1 MTLIYIGFGIVV
13 IASFITGIILTKK
26 ENKNS
31 DNVSTNI
38 SNNEVSTLSNS
49 GVQSEA
55 IAPTSTIPVTDNS
68 AVPVVNNPVPVQSNE
83 VLASPVPVQSNEV
96 LASPVSV
103 ESTDAIDSLN
113 SVQSVSAVV
122 ENLEPVSTENIVTT
136 YVQDNNPVV
145 NTINNTPINVNRV
158 TETVVDN
165 STPVVST
172 IPVTTSNNVVTVDN
186 AVQPVIVQSSEV
198 VTPVIQPLPVG
209 QEEVPLVINGNV
221 DNGVI

>member
-31 DNVSTNI
+31 NNVSTNI
-38 SNNEVSTLSNS
+38 SSSEVSTLSNS
-49 GVQSEA
+49 VLQNEV
-55 IAPTSTIPVTDNS
+55 ITPTSAI
-68 AVPVVNNPVPVQSNE
+68 PVVNNPFSVESVESVDSSIPVQSNS
-83 VLASPVPVQSNEV
+83 ASPV
-96 LASPVSV
+96 
-103 ESTDAIDSLN
+103 DGLN
-113 SVQSVSAVV
+113 HVQSVSIAVD
-122 ENLEPVSTENIVTT
+122 NLEPATSENIVTT

-145 NTINNTPINVNRV
+145 NTINNTPINVEQV
-158 TETVVDN
+158 TETVVN
-165 STPVVST
+165 KPTPVVST

-186 AVQPVIVQSSEV
+186 SVQPVIVQSSEV

>member
-31 DNVSTNI
+31 NNVSTNI
-38 SNNEVSTLSNS
+38 SSSEVSTLSNS
-49 GVQSEA
+49 ALQNEV
-55 IAPTSTIPVTDNS
+55 ITPTSTIPVTDNS
-68 AVPVVNNPVPVQSNE
+68 TVPVVNNPVSVESVEAVDSSIPVQSNS
-83 VLASPVPVQSNEV
+83 ASPV
-96 LASPVSV
+96 
-103 ESTDAIDSLN
+103 DDLN
-113 SVQSVSAVV
+113 HVQSVSAVV
-122 ENLEPVSTENIVTT
+122 ENLEPVPSENIVTT
-136 YVQDNNPVV
+136 SVQDNNPVV
-145 NTINNTPINVNRV
+145 NTINNTPINVEQV
-158 TETVVDN
+158 TETVVN
-165 STPVVST
+165 NPTPVVST
-172 IPVTTSNNVVTVDN
+172 MPVTTSNNVVAVDN

>member
-31 DNVSTNI
+31 NNVSTNI
-38 SNNEVSTLSNS
+38 SSSEVSTLSNS
-49 GVQSEA
+49 GVQNEA
-55 IAPTSTIPVTDNS
+55 VTPTSTIPV
-68 AVPVVNNPVPVQSNE
+68 VNN
-83 VLASPVPVQSNEV
+83 
-96 LASPVSV
+96 PVSV
-103 ESTDAIDSLN
+103 ESVEAVDSSIPVQSNSASPVDGLN
-113 SVQSVSAVV
+113 HVQSVSIAVD
-122 ENLEPVSTENIVTT
+122 NLEPATSENVVTT

-145 NTINNTPINVNRV
+145 NTINNTPINVEQV
-158 TETVVDN
+158 TETVVN
-165 STPVVST
+165 NPTPVVST
-172 IPVTTSNNVVTVDN
+172 IPVTTSNNVVAVDN

>member
-31 DNVSTNI
+31 NNVSTNI
-38 SNNEVSTLSNS
+38 YSSEVSTLSNS
-49 GVQSEA
+49 GVQNEA
-55 IAPTSTIPVTDNS
+55 VTPTSTIPV
-68 AVPVVNNPVPVQSNE
+68 VNN
-83 VLASPVPVQSNEV
+83 
-96 LASPVSV
+96 PVSV
-103 ESTDAIDSLN
+103 ESVEAVDSSIPVQSNSASPVDGLN
-113 SVQSVSAVV
+113 HVQSVSIAVD
-122 ENLEPVSTENIVTT
+122 NLEPATSENVVTT

-145 NTINNTPINVNRV
+145 NTINNTPINVEQV
-158 TETVVDN
+158 TETVVN
-165 STPVVST
+165 NPTPVVST
-172 IPVTTSNNVVTVDN
+172 IPVTTSNNVVAVDN

>member
-31 DNVSTNI
+31 NNVSTNI
-38 SNNEVSTLSNS
+38 SSSEVSTLSNS
-49 GVQSEA
+49 GVQNEA
-55 IAPTSTIPVTDNS
+55 GTPTSTIPV
-68 AVPVVNNPVPVQSNE
+68 VNN
-83 VLASPVPVQSNEV
+83 
-96 LASPVSV
+96 PVSV
-103 ESTDAIDSLN
+103 ESVEAVDS
-113 SVQSVSAVV
+113 SIPVQSVSIVV
-122 ENLEPVSTENIVTT
+122 DNLEPATSENVVTT

-145 NTINNTPINVNRV
+145 NTINNTPINVEQV
-158 TETVVDN
+158 TETVVN
-165 STPVVST
+165 KPTPVVST
-172 IPVTTSNNVVTVDN
+172 IPVTTSNNVVAVDN

>member
-31 DNVSTNI
+31 NNVSTNT
-38 SNNEVSTLSNS
+38 SNNEVSTTLNNS
-49 GVQSEA
+49 VVQNET
-55 IAPTSTIPVTDNS
+55 IVPTSTISVTDNS
-68 AVPVVNNPVPVQSNE
+68 TVPVVNNPVSVSSVGAVAN
-83 VLASPVPVQSNEV
+83 SVPVQSS
-96 LASPVSV
+96 SPVLV
-103 ESTDAIDSLN
+103 DSAGVVDNLN
-113 SVQSVSAVV
+113 SVQSVSIAVD
-122 ENLEPVSTENIVTT
+122 NLEPATSENIVTT

-145 NTINNTPINVNRV
+145 NTINNTPINVEQV
-158 TETVVDN
+158 TETVVN
-165 STPVVST
+165 NPTPVVST

-186 AVQPVIVQSSEV
+186 SVQPVIVQSSEV

>member
-1 MTLIYIGFGIVV
+1 MALIYIGFGIVV

-31 DNVSTNI
+31 NNVSTNI
-38 SNNEVSTLSNS
+38 SSSEVSTLSNS
-49 GVQSEA
+49 VLQNEV
-55 IAPTSTIPVTDNS
+55 ITPTSTIPV
-68 AVPVVNNPVPVQSNE
+68 VNN
-83 VLASPVPVQSNEV
+83 
-96 LASPVSV
+96 PVSV
-103 ESTDAIDSLN
+103 ESVEAVDSSIPVQSNSASPVDGLN
-113 SVQSVSAVV
+113 HVQSVSIAVD
-122 ENLEPVSTENIVTT
+122 NLEPATSENVVTT

-145 NTINNTPINVNRV
+145 NTINNTPINVEQV
-158 TETVVDN
+158 TETVVN
-165 STPVVST
+165 NPTPVVST
-172 IPVTTSNNVVTVDN
+172 IPVTTSNNVVAVDN

>member
-31 DNVSTNI
+31 NNVSTNI
-38 SNNEVSTLSNS
+38 SSSEVSTLSNS
-49 GVQSEA
+49 TLQNEV
-55 IAPTSTIPVTDNS
+55 ITPTSTIPV
-68 AVPVVNNPVPVQSNE
+68 VNN
-83 VLASPVPVQSNEV
+83 
-96 LASPVSV
+96 PVSV
-103 ESTDAIDSLN
+103 ESVEAVDSSIPVQSNSASPVDGLN
-113 SVQSVSAVV
+113 HVQSVSIAVD
-122 ENLEPVSTENIVTT
+122 NLEPATSENVVTT

-145 NTINNTPINVNRV
+145 NTINNTPINVEQV
-158 TETVVDN
+158 TETVVN
-165 STPVVST
+165 NPTPVVST
-172 IPVTTSNNVVTVDN
+172 IPVTTSNNVVAVDN

>member
-31 DNVSTNI
+31 NNVSTNI
-38 SNNEVSTLSNS
+38 SSSEVSTLSNS
-49 GVQSEA
+49 ALQNEV
-55 IAPTSTIPVTDNS
+55 ITPTSTIPV
-68 AVPVVNNPVPVQSNE
+68 VNN
-83 VLASPVPVQSNEV
+83 
-96 LASPVSV
+96 PVSV
-103 ESTDAIDSLN
+103 ESVETVDSSIPVQSNSASPVDGLN
-113 SVQSVSAVV
+113 HVQSVSIAVD
-122 ENLEPVSTENIVTT
+122 NLEPATSENVVTT

-145 NTINNTPINVNRV
+145 NTINNTPINVEQV
-158 TETVVDN
+158 TETVVN
-165 STPVVST
+165 KPTPVVST
-172 IPVTTSNNVVTVDN
+172 IPVTTSNNVVAVDN

>member
-31 DNVSTNI
+31 NNVSTNI
-38 SNNEVSTLSNS
+38 SSSEVSTLSNS
-49 GVQSEA
+49 VLQNEV
-55 IAPTSTIPVTDNS
+55 ITPTSTIPV
-68 AVPVVNNPVPVQSNE
+68 VNN
-83 VLASPVPVQSNEV
+83 
-96 LASPVSV
+96 PVSV
-103 ESTDAIDSLN
+103 ESVEAVDSSIPIQSNSASPVDGLN
-113 SVQSVSAVV
+113 HVQSVSIAVD
-122 ENLEPVSTENIVTT
+122 NLEPATSENVVTT

-145 NTINNTPINVNRV
+145 NTINNTPINVEQV
-158 TETVVDN
+158 TETVVN
-165 STPVVST
+165 NPTPVVST
-172 IPVTTSNNVVTVDN
+172 IPVTTSNNVVAVDN

>member
-31 DNVSTNI
+31 NNVSTNI
-38 SNNEVSTLSNS
+38 SSSEVSTLSNS
-49 GVQSEA
+49 ALQNEV
-55 IAPTSTIPVTDNS
+55 ITPTSTIPV
-68 AVPVVNNPVPVQSNE
+68 VNN
-83 VLASPVPVQSNEV
+83 
-96 LASPVSV
+96 PVSV
-103 ESTDAIDSLN
+103 ESVESVDSSIPVQSNSASPVDGLN
-113 SVQSVSAVV
+113 HVQSVSIAVD
-122 ENLEPVSTENIVTT
+122 NLEPATSENVVTT

-145 NTINNTPINVNRV
+145 NTINNTPINVEQV
-158 TETVVDN
+158 TETVVN
-165 STPVVST
+165 NPTPVVST
-172 IPVTTSNNVVTVDN
+172 IPVTTSNNVVAVDN

>member
-31 DNVSTNI
+31 NNASTNT
-38 SNNEVSTLSNS
+38 SNNEVSTTLNNS
-49 GVQSEA
+49 VVQNEA
-55 IAPTSTIPVTDNS
+55 VTPTSTIPV
-68 AVPVVNNPVPVQSNE
+68 VNNPVSLESVESVDSSIPVQSNS
-83 VLASPVPVQSNEV
+83 ASPV
-96 LASPVSV
+96 
-103 ESTDAIDSLN
+103 DGLN
-113 SVQSVSAVV
+113 HVQSVSIAVD
-122 ENLEPVSTENIVTT
+122 NLEPATSENIVTT

-145 NTINNTPINVNRV
+145 NTINNTPINVEQV
-158 TETVVDN
+158 TETVVN
-165 STPVVST
+165 NPTPVVST

>member
-31 DNVSTNI
+31 NNVSTNI
-38 SNNEVSTLSNS
+38 SSSEVSTLSNS
-49 GVQSEA
+49 VLQNEV
-55 IAPTSTIPVTDNS
+55 ITPTSTIPV
-68 AVPVVNNPVPVQSNE
+68 VNNPFSVESVEAVDSSIPVQSNS
-83 VLASPVPVQSNEV
+83 ASPV
-96 LASPVSV
+96 
-103 ESTDAIDSLN
+103 DGLN
-113 SVQSVSAVV
+113 HVQSVSAVV
-122 ENLEPVSTENIVTT
+122 ENLEPVPSENIVTT
-136 YVQDNNPVV
+136 SVQDNNPVV
-145 NTINNTPINVNRV
+145 NTINNTPINVEQV
-158 TETVVDN
+158 TETVVN
-165 STPVVST
+165 NPTPVVST
-172 IPVTTSNNVVTVDN
+172 IPVTTSNNVVAVDN

>member
-26 ENKNS
+26 ENKNNN
-31 DNVSTNI
+31 NVSTNI
-38 SNNEVSTLSNS
+38 FSSEVSTLSNS
-49 GVQSEA
+49 ALQNEV
-55 IAPTSTIPVTDNS
+55 ITPTSTIPV
-68 AVPVVNNPVPVQSNE
+68 VNN
-83 VLASPVPVQSNEV
+83 
-96 LASPVSV
+96 PVSV
-103 ESTDAIDSLN
+103 ESVEAVDSSIPVQSNSASPVDGLN
-113 SVQSVSAVV
+113 HVQSVSIAVD
-122 ENLEPVSTENIVTT
+122 NLEPATSENVVTT

-145 NTINNTPINVNRV
+145 NTINNTPINVEQV
-158 TETVVDN
+158 TETVVN
-165 STPVVST
+165 NPTPVVST
-172 IPVTTSNNVVTVDN
+172 IPVTTSNNVVAVDN

>member
-26 ENKNS
+26 ENKNNN
-31 DNVSTNI
+31 NVSTNI
-38 SNNEVSTLSNS
+38 SSSEVSTLSNS
-49 GVQSEA
+49 ALQNEV
-55 IAPTSTIPVTDNS
+55 ITPTSTIPV
-68 AVPVVNNPVPVQSNE
+68 VNN
-83 VLASPVPVQSNEV
+83 
-96 LASPVSV
+96 PVSV
-103 ESTDAIDSLN
+103 ESVEAVDSSIPVQSNSASPVDGLN
-113 SVQSVSAVV
+113 HVQSVSIAVD
-122 ENLEPVSTENIVTT
+122 NLEPATSENVGTT

-145 NTINNTPINVNRV
+145 NTINNTPINVEQV
-158 TETVVDN
+158 TETVVN
-165 STPVVST
+165 NPTPVVST
-172 IPVTTSNNVVTVDN
+172 IPVTTSNNVVAVDN

>member
-31 DNVSTNI
+31 NNVSTNI
-38 SNNEVSTLSNS
+38 SSSEVSTLSNS
-49 GVQSEA
+49 ALQNEV
-55 IAPTSTIPVTDNS
+55 ITPTSTIPV
-68 AVPVVNNPVPVQSNE
+68 VNN
-83 VLASPVPVQSNEV
+83 
-96 LASPVSV
+96 PVSV
-103 ESTDAIDSLN
+103 ESVEAVDSSIPVQSNSASPVDGLN
-113 SVQSVSAVV
+113 HVQSVSIAVD
-122 ENLEPVSTENIVTT
+122 NLEPATSENVVTT
-136 YVQDNNPVV
+136 SVQDNNPVV
-145 NTINNTPINVNRV
+145 NTINNTPINVEQV
-158 TETVVDN
+158 TETVVN
-165 STPVVST
+165 NPTPVVST
-172 IPVTTSNNVVTVDN
+172 IPVTTSNNVVAVDN

>member
-31 DNVSTNI
+31 NNASTNI
-38 SNNEVSTLSNS
+38 SSSEVSTLSNS
-49 GVQSEA
+49 ALQNETIV
-55 IAPTSTIPVTDNS
+55 PTSTISVTDNS
-68 AVPVVNNPVPVQSNE
+68 TVPVVNNPVSVSS
-83 VLASPVPVQSNEV
+83 VGAVASSVPVQSS
-96 LASPVSV
+96 SPVLV
-103 ESTDAIDSLN
+103 DSAEVVDNLN
-113 SVQSVSAVV
+113 HVQSVSAVV
-122 ENLEPVSTENIVTT
+122 ENLGPVPSENIVTT
-136 YVQDNNPVV
+136 SVQDNNPVV
-145 NTINNTPINVNRV
+145 NTINNTPINVEQV
-158 TETVVDN
+158 TETVVN
-165 STPVVST
+165 NPTPVVST

-186 AVQPVIVQSSEV
+186 SVQPVIVQSSEV

>member
-31 DNVSTNI
+31 NNVSTNI
-38 SNNEVSTLSNS
+38 SSSEVSTLSNS
-49 GVQSEA
+49 TLQNEV
-55 IAPTSTIPVTDNS
+55 ITPTSTIPV
-68 AVPVVNNPVPVQSNE
+68 VNN
-83 VLASPVPVQSNEV
+83 
-96 LASPVSV
+96 PVSV
-103 ESTDAIDSLN
+103 ESVEAVDSSIPVQSNSASPVDGLN
-113 SVQSVSAVV
+113 HVQSVSIAVD
-122 ENLEPVSTENIVTT
+122 NLEPATSENIVTT

-145 NTINNTPINVNRV
+145 NTINNTPINVEQV
-158 TETVVDN
+158 TETVVN
-165 STPVVST
+165 NPTPVVST
-172 IPVTTSNNVVTVDN
+172 IPVTTSNNVVAVDN

>member
-31 DNVSTNI
+31 NNVSTNI
-38 SNNEVSTLSNS
+38 SSSEVSTLSNS
-49 GVQSEA
+49 VLQNEV
-55 IAPTSTIPVTDNS
+55 ITPTSTIPV
-68 AVPVVNNPVPVQSNE
+68 VNN
-83 VLASPVPVQSNEV
+83 
-96 LASPVSV
+96 PVSV
-103 ESTDAIDSLN
+103 ESVEAVDSSIPVQSNSASPVDGLN
-113 SVQSVSAVV
+113 HVQSVSIAVD
-122 ENLEPVSTENIVTT
+122 NLEPATSENIVTT

-145 NTINNTPINVNRV
+145 NTINNTPINVEQV
-158 TETVVDN
+158 TETVVN
-165 STPVVST
+165 NPTPVVST
-172 IPVTTSNNVVTVDN
+172 IPVTTSNNVVAVDN

-209 QEEVPLVINGNV
+209 QEEVPLVIKGNV

>member
-26 ENKNS
+26 ENKNNN
-31 DNVSTNI
+31 NVSTNI
-38 SNNEVSTLSNS
+38 SSSEVSTLSNS
-49 GVQSEA
+49 GVQNETVT
-55 IAPTSTIPVTDNS
+55 PTSTIPV
-68 AVPVVNNPVPVQSNE
+68 VNNPF
-83 VLASPVPVQSNEV
+83 
-96 LASPVSV
+96 SV
-103 ESTDAIDSLN
+103 ESVEAVDS
-113 SVQSVSAVV
+113 SIPVQSVSIVV
-122 ENLEPVSTENIVTT
+122 DNLEPATSENVVTT

-145 NTINNTPINVNRV
+145 NTINNTPINVEQV
-158 TETVVDN
+158 TEPVVN
-165 STPVVST
+165 NPPPVVST
-172 IPVTTSNNVVTVDN
+172 IPVTTSNNVVAVDN

>member
-31 DNVSTNI
+31 NNVSTNI
-38 SNNEVSTLSNS
+38 SSSEVSTLSNS
-49 GVQSEA
+49 VLQNEV
-55 IAPTSTIPVTDNS
+55 ITPTSTIPV
-68 AVPVVNNPVPVQSNE
+68 VNN
-83 VLASPVPVQSNEV
+83 
-96 LASPVSV
+96 PVSV
-103 ESTDAIDSLN
+103 ESVEAVDSSIPVQSNSASPVDGLN
-113 SVQSVSAVV
+113 HVQSVSIAVD
-122 ENLEPVSTENIVTT
+122 NLEPATSENVVTT

-145 NTINNTPINVNRV
+145 NTINNTPINVEQV
-158 TETVVDN
+158 TETVVN
-165 STPVVST
+165 KPTPVVST
-172 IPVTTSNNVVTVDN
+172 IPVTTSNNVVAVDN

>member
-31 DNVSTNI
+31 DNVSTNV

-49 GVQSEA
+49 GVQSET
-55 IAPTSTIPVTDNS
+55 IAPTSTIPVTDS
-68 AVPVVNNPVPVQSNE
+68 AVPVVNNPVLVSS
-83 VLASPVPVQSNEV
+83 VGTVASSVPVQST
-96 LASPVSV
+96 SPVLV
-103 ESTDAIDSLN
+103 ESTDAIDSLD

-145 NTINNTPINVNRV
+145 NTINNTPINVNQV

>member
-31 DNVSTNI
+31 NNVSTNI
-38 SNNEVSTLSNS
+38 SSSEVSTLSNS
-49 GVQSEA
+49 ALQNEV
-55 IAPTSTIPVTDNS
+55 ITPTSTIPV
-68 AVPVVNNPVPVQSNE
+68 VNN
-83 VLASPVPVQSNEV
+83 
-96 LASPVSV
+96 PVSV
-103 ESTDAIDSLN
+103 ESVEAVDSSIPVQSNSASPVDGLN
-113 SVQSVSAVV
+113 HVQSVSIAVD
-122 ENLEPVSTENIVTT
+122 NLEPATSENVVTT

-145 NTINNTPINVNRV
+145 NTINNTPINVEQV
-158 TETVVDN
+158 TETVVN
-165 STPVVST
+165 NPTPVVST
-172 IPVTTSNNVVTVDN
+172 IPVTTSNNVVAVDN

>member
-31 DNVSTNI
+31 NNVSTNI
-38 SNNEVSTLSNS
+38 SSSEVSTLSNS
-49 GVQSEA
+49 VLQNEV
-55 IAPTSTIPVTDNS
+55 ITPTSTIPV
-68 AVPVVNNPVPVQSNE
+68 VNN
-83 VLASPVPVQSNEV
+83 
-96 LASPVSV
+96 PVSV
-103 ESTDAIDSLN
+103 ESVESVDSSIPVQSNSASPVDGLN
-113 SVQSVSAVV
+113 HVQSVSIAVD
-122 ENLEPVSTENIVTT
+122 NLEPATSENIVTT

-145 NTINNTPINVNRV
+145 NTINNTPINVEQV
-158 TETVVDN
+158 TETVVN
-165 STPVVST
+165 NPTPVVST
-172 IPVTTSNNVVTVDN
+172 IPVTTSNNVVAVDN

>member
-31 DNVSTNI
+31 NNASTNT
-38 SNNEVSTLSNS
+38 SNNEVSTTLNNS
-49 GVQSEA
+49 VVQNET
-55 IAPTSTIPVTDNS
+55 IVPTSTIPVTDNS
-68 AVPVVNNPVPVQSNE
+68 TVPVVNNPVSVSS
-83 VLASPVPVQSNEV
+83 VGAVASSVPVQSSS
-96 LASPVSV
+96 ASPV
-103 ESTDAIDSLN
+103 DGLN
-113 SVQSVSAVV
+113 HVQSVSIAVD
-122 ENLEPVSTENIVTT
+122 NLEPVPSENIVTT
-136 YVQDNNPVV
+136 SVQDNNPVV
-145 NTINNTPINVNRV
+145 NTINNTPINVEQV
-158 TETVVDN
+158 TETVVN
-165 STPVVST
+165 KPTPVVST

-186 AVQPVIVQSSEV
+186 SVQPVIVQSSEV

>member
-31 DNVSTNI
+31 NNVSTNI
-38 SNNEVSTLSNS
+38 SSSEVSTLSNS
-49 GVQSEA
+49 VLQNEV
-55 IAPTSTIPVTDNS
+55 ITPTSTIPV
-68 AVPVVNNPVPVQSNE
+68 VNN
-83 VLASPVPVQSNEV
+83 
-96 LASPVSV
+96 PVSV
-103 ESTDAIDSLN
+103 ESVESVDSSIPVQSNSASPVDGLN
-113 SVQSVSAVV
+113 HVQSVSIAVD
-122 ENLEPVSTENIVTT
+122 NLEPATSENVVTT

-145 NTINNTPINVNRV
+145 NTINNTPINVEQV
-158 TETVVDN
+158 TETVVN
-165 STPVVST
+165 NPTPVVST
-172 IPVTTSNNVVTVDN
+172 IPVTTSNNVVAVDN

>member
-31 DNVSTNI
+31 NNVSTNI
-38 SNNEVSTLSNS
+38 SSSEVSTLSNCALQNE
-49 GVQSEA
+49 V
-55 IAPTSTIPVTDNS
+55 ITPTSAI
-68 AVPVVNNPVPVQSNE
+68 PVVNNPVSVESVEAVDSSIPVQSS
-83 VLASPVPVQSNEV
+83 SPVLV
-96 LASPVSV
+96 
-103 ESTDAIDSLN
+103 DSAGVVDNLN
-113 SVQSVSAVV
+113 PVQSVSIAVD
-122 ENLEPVSTENIVTT
+122 NLEPATSENIVTT

-145 NTINNTPINVNRV
+145 NTINNTPINVEQV
-158 TETVVDN
+158 TETVVN
-165 STPVVST
+165 KPTPVVST
-172 IPVTTSNNVVTVDN
+172 IPVTTSNNVVAVDN

>member
-31 DNVSTNI
+31 NNVSTNI
-38 SNNEVSTLSNS
+38 SSSEVSTLSNS
-49 GVQSEA
+49 ALQNEV
-55 IAPTSTIPVTDNS
+55 ITPTSTIPV
-68 AVPVVNNPVPVQSNE
+68 VNN
-83 VLASPVPVQSNEV
+83 
-96 LASPVSV
+96 PVSV
-103 ESTDAIDSLN
+103 ESVEAVDSSIPVQSNSASPVDGLN
-113 SVQSVSAVV
+113 HVQSVSISVD
-122 ENLEPVSTENIVTT
+122 NLEPATSENVVTT

-145 NTINNTPINVNRV
+145 NTINNTPINVEQV
-158 TETVVDN
+158 TETVVN
-165 STPVVST
+165 NPTPVVST
-172 IPVTTSNNVVTVDN
+172 IPVTTSNNVVAVDN

>member
-31 DNVSTNI
+31 NNVSTNI
-38 SNNEVSTLSNS
+38 SSSEVSTLSNS
-49 GVQSEA
+49 VLQNEV
-55 IAPTSTIPVTDNS
+55 ITPTSAI
-68 AVPVVNNPVPVQSNE
+68 PVVNNPFSVESVESVDSSIPVQSNS
-83 VLASPVPVQSNEV
+83 ASPV
-96 LASPVSV
+96 
-103 ESTDAIDSLN
+103 DGLN
-113 SVQSVSAVV
+113 HVQSVSIAVD
-122 ENLEPVSTENIVTT
+122 NLEPATSENVVTT

-145 NTINNTPINVNRV
+145 NTINNTPINVEQV
-158 TETVVDN
+158 TETVVN
-165 STPVVST
+165 NPTPVVST
-172 IPVTTSNNVVTVDN
+172 IPVTTSNNVVAVDN

>member
-31 DNVSTNI
+31 NNVSTNI
-38 SNNEVSTLSNS
+38 SSSEVSTLSNS
-49 GVQSEA
+49 GVQNEA
-55 IAPTSTIPVTDNS
+55 VTPTSTIPV
-68 AVPVVNNPVPVQSNE
+68 VNN
-83 VLASPVPVQSNEV
+83 
-96 LASPVSV
+96 PVSV
-103 ESTDAIDSLN
+103 ESVEAVDSSIPVQSNSASPVDGLN
-113 SVQSVSAVV
+113 HVQSVSIAVD
-122 ENLEPVSTENIVTT
+122 NLEPATSENVVTT

-145 NTINNTPINVNRV
+145 NTINNTPINVEQV
-158 TETVVDN
+158 TETVVN
-165 STPVVST
+165 NPTPVVST

-186 AVQPVIVQSSEV
+186 SVQPVIVQSSEV

>member
-31 DNVSTNI
+31 NNVSTNI
-38 SNNEVSTLSNS
+38 SSSEVSTLSNS
-49 GVQSEA
+49 ALQNEV
-55 IAPTSTIPVTDNS
+55 ITPTSTIPV
-68 AVPVVNNPVPVQSNE
+68 VNN
-83 VLASPVPVQSNEV
+83 
-96 LASPVSV
+96 PVSV
-103 ESTDAIDSLN
+103 ESVEAVDSSIPVQSNSASSVDGLN
-113 SVQSVSAVV
+113 HVQSVSIAVD
-122 ENLEPVSTENIVTT
+122 NLEPATSENIVTT

-145 NTINNTPINVNRV
+145 NTINNTPINVEQV
-158 TETVVDN
+158 TETVVN
-165 STPVVST
+165 NPTPVVST
-172 IPVTTSNNVVTVDN
+172 IPVTTSNNVVAVDN

>member
-31 DNVSTNI
+31 NNASTNT
-38 SNNEVSTLSNS
+38 SNNEVSTTLNNS
-49 GVQSEA
+49 VVQNET
-55 IAPTSTIPVTDNS
+55 IVPTSTIPVTDNS
-68 AVPVVNNPVPVQSNE
+68 TVPVVNNPVSVSS
-83 VLASPVPVQSNEV
+83 VGAVASSVPVQSSS
-96 LASPVSV
+96 ASPV
-103 ESTDAIDSLN
+103 DGLN
-113 SVQSVSAVV
+113 HVQSVSIAVD
-122 ENLEPVSTENIVTT
+122 NLEPVPSENIVTT

-145 NTINNTPINVNRV
+145 NTINNTPINVEQV
-158 TETVVDN
+158 TETVVN
-165 STPVVST
+165 KPTPVVST

>member
-31 DNVSTNI
+31 NNVSTNI
-38 SNNEVSTLSNS
+38 SSSEVSTLSNS
-49 GVQSEA
+49 ALQNEV
-55 IAPTSTIPVTDNS
+55 ITPTSTIL
-68 AVPVVNNPVPVQSNE
+68 VVNNPVSVESVEAVDSSIPVQSNS
-83 VLASPVPVQSNEV
+83 ASPV
-96 LASPVSV
+96 
-103 ESTDAIDSLN
+103 DGLN
-113 SVQSVSAVV
+113 HVQSVSVAVD
-122 ENLEPVSTENIVTT
+122 NLEPATSENVVTT

-145 NTINNTPINVNRV
+145 NTINNTPINVEQV
-158 TETVVDN
+158 TETVVN
-165 STPVVST
+165 NPTPVVST
-172 IPVTTSNNVVTVDN
+172 IPVTTSNNVVAVDN

>member
-31 DNVSTNI
+31 NNVSTNI
-38 SNNEVSTLSNS
+38 SSSEVSTLSNS
-49 GVQSEA
+49 ALQNEV
-55 IAPTSTIPVTDNS
+55 ITPTSAI
-68 AVPVVNNPVPVQSNE
+68 PVVNNPFSVESVEAVDSSIPVQSNS
-83 VLASPVPVQSNEV
+83 ASPV
-96 LASPVSV
+96 
-103 ESTDAIDSLN
+103 DGLN
-113 SVQSVSAVV
+113 HVQSVSIAVD
-122 ENLEPVSTENIVTT
+122 NLESATSENVVTT

-145 NTINNTPINVNRV
+145 NTINNTPINVEQV
-158 TETVVDN
+158 TETVVN
-165 STPVVST
+165 NPTPVVST
-172 IPVTTSNNVVTVDN
+172 IPVTTSNNVVAVDN

>member
-31 DNVSTNI
+31 NNVSTNI
-38 SNNEVSTLSNS
+38 SSSEVSTLSNS
-49 GVQSEA
+49 VLQNEV
-55 IAPTSTIPVTDNS
+55 ITPTSTIPV
-68 AVPVVNNPVPVQSNE
+68 VNN
-83 VLASPVPVQSNEV
+83 
-96 LASPVSV
+96 PVSV
-103 ESTDAIDSLN
+103 ESVESVDSSIPVQSNSASPVDGLN
-113 SVQSVSAVV
+113 HVQSVSIAVD
-122 ENLEPVSTENIVTT
+122 NLEPATSENVVTT

-145 NTINNTPINVNRV
+145 NTINNTPINVEQV
-158 TETVVDN
+158 TETVVN
-165 STPVVST
+165 NPTPVVST
-172 IPVTTSNNVVTVDN
+172 IPVTTSNNVVAVDN

-209 QEEVPLVINGNV
+209 QEEVPFVINGNV